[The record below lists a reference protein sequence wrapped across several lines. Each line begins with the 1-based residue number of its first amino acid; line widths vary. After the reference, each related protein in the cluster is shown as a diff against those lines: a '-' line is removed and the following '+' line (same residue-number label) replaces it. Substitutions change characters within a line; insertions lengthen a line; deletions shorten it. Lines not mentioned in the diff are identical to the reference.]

1 MVGSTVTL
9 SIPGASTFDGKR
21 IAIVG
26 MGLSG
31 RASIQALHQHT
42 RALLGAWD
50 ARAQALETLDSAMLD
65 ICMGIAEPEHLI
77 ESVLEWNP
85 DIVIIAPGFRQTGV
99 EWRRLRQ
106 AGIPVWS
113 EIELAWHLRA
123 CDENGQYAPWLCI
136 TGTNG
141 KTTTVT
147 MLETILNSAGLRALA
162 VGNVGTPAVTAVSDT
177 SSEAPNAFAFELSS
191 FQLAA
196 TYSMEPTASVVLN
209 VADDHLEWHENRDEY
224 AAAKASIYERTHRAC
239 VFPLNDSIV
248 QAMVDNADVIEGAR
262 AIGVSLGVPSIGE
275 IGIVDDIVVDRAFG
289 DRRQSQAQ
297 ELFTIDD
304 IMHLAPQG
312 YDLPVHIVKD
322 AMMAA
327 TLARSIGTSPAAIR
341 EGLRRFHPDAHR
353 IEFVAQRAGVAYID
367 DSKATNAHAAQAS
380 LLVQKPAS
388 TIWIAGGLAK
398 GSQFENLVER
408 VADRLAGVI
417 VIGTDQEPWRAALD
431 NLSVPVVFID
441 TTSNEPMH
449 EAVAHAHSLARP
461 GQTVLLAPACAS
473 QDQFTSYADRGNRF
487 AQEVRELVV
496 AGEEE

>member
-1 MVGSTVTL
+1 MAGTTVTL
-9 SIPGASTFDGKR
+9 SIPGASKFDGQR
-21 IAIVG
+21 IAVVG
-26 MGLSG
+26 IGVSG

-42 RALLGAWD
+42 DALLGAWD
-50 ARAQALETLDSAMLD
+50 ARAQALEALDPSALD
-65 ICMGIAEPEHLI
+65 VCESCADPERLI
-77 ESVLEWNP
+77 EAVLQWNP
-85 DIVIIAPGFRQTGV
+85 DIVIISPGFRQTGV

-224 AAAKASIYERTHRAC
+224 VAAKASIYERTHQAC
-239 VFPLNDSIV
+239 VFPLHDADVRI
-248 QAMVDNADVIEGAR
+248 MVDNADVIEGAR
-262 AIGVSLGVPSIGE
+262 AIGVSLGVPNIGE
-275 IGIVDDIVVDRAFG
+275 IGIVDDIIVDRAFG
-289 DRRQSQAQ
+289 NRRQVQAI
-297 ELFTIDD
+297 ELFTIADVT
-304 IMHLAPQG
+304 HLAPQG

-327 TLARSIGTSPAAIR
+327 TLARSVGTSPSAIR

-353 IEFVAQRAGVAYID
+353 IELVTQHAKVAYID
-367 DSKATNAHAAQAS
+367 DSKATNTHSAQAS

-398 GSQFENLVER
+398 GARFEELVER
-408 VADRLAGVI
+408 VSDRLAGVI

-431 NLSVPVVFID
+431 NLSIPVIFID